1 MLKKWLGIC
10 HEQCTQCNGHAT
22 AFKMMFTYS
31 VSIVCQ
37 EKSLHIQ
44 NNEKVLM
51 FLMPSSQDRVQT
63 ETRNPTTSFTPPVF
77 LIMLPLMLFFLI
89 FDLFCTYWAV
99 LGLFASLLAWMDPFI
114 LWPHSLTEL
123 FSEKALQLTAP
134 FSFFP
139 PLFLGESII
148 MRSKVLTVLQCT
160 RIPKGKSFPMQGPWH
175 LPTIESKLK
184 SRFCVAL
191 LAIPVKLRFYFLKL
205 KRRGGEK
212 KSHQIFLRVEWRK
225 KKISWLENIQDQAL
239 YMCNVPLQ

>member
-1 MLKKWLGIC
+1 MNSAHNAMGTLLHSKWC
-10 HEQCTQCNGHAT
+10 SPTQCQSYAKKNPFT
-22 AFKMMFTYS
+22 FKTMRKCSCSSCPVPKT
-31 VSIVCQ
+31 VS
-37 EKSLHIQ
+37 K
-44 NNEKVLM
+44 K
-51 FLMPSSQDRVQT
+51 

-160 RIPKGKSFPMQGPWH
+160 RIPKGKSFPMQGPWR

-212 KSHQIFLRVEWRK
+212 KSHQIFLRVEWRR

>member
-1 MLKKWLGIC
+1 
-10 HEQCTQCNGHAT
+10 
-22 AFKMMFTYS
+22 
-31 VSIVCQ
+31 
-37 EKSLHIQ
+37 
-44 NNEKVLM
+44 M

-160 RIPKGKSFPMQGPWH
+160 RIPKGKSFPMQGPWR

-225 KKISWLENIQDQAL
+225 KKKNQLTGKHSRSSTIHVQCSITVNDNQEEVRHSKTKTDHNEQPNKSSFLSLSTQFGLNLDLICQTL
-239 YMCNVPLQ
+239 L

>member
-63 ETRNPTTSFTPPVF
+63 ETRTPTTSFTPPVF

-134 FSFFP
+134 FSFP
-139 PLFLGESII
+139 PLFFWVKASSCAL
-148 MRSKVLTVLQCT
+148 KFWQCCSAHGSQ
-160 RIPKGKSFPMQGPWH
+160 R
-175 LPTIESKLK
+175 E
-184 SRFCVAL
+184 SRFRCRDHDVCQQSRAN
-191 LAIPVKLRFYFLKL
+191 LKV
-205 KRRGGEK
+205 GSA
-212 KSHQIFLRVEWRK
+212 SHF
-225 KKISWLENIQDQAL
+225 
-239 YMCNVPLQ
+239 

>member
-1 MLKKWLGIC
+1 MVNKQNTQTLSRRGRACIGYHCSVACSLIFMLKKWLGIC

-139 PLFLGESII
+139 
-148 MRSKVLTVLQCT
+148 
-160 RIPKGKSFPMQGPWH
+160 SFFGWKH
-175 LPTIESKLK
+175 HH
-184 SRFCVAL
+184 AL
-191 LAIPVKLRFYFLKL
+191 
-205 KRRGGEK
+205 
-212 KSHQIFLRVEWRK
+212 
-225 KKISWLENIQDQAL
+225 
-239 YMCNVPLQ
+239 